1 MLELHILQSISF
13 VIIIKN
19 NQLMLITNK
28 EDKNTKG
35 ECLNNELL
43 DKQEH
48 QSARQLANKTKLV
61 SQIVRSWTQY
71 IARCDNLSF
80 SLF

>member
-1 MLELHILQSISF
+1 MLEFHILQSMSF

-19 NQLMLITNK
+19 K
-28 EDKNTKG
+28 EDKNRKG

-48 QSARQLANKTKLV
+48 QSAWQLANKTKLV
-61 SQIVRSWTQY
+61 SQNVRSWTQY